1 MDNKQKGLN
10 ISAKSFLAA
19 IAIIFLLMLSTYIL
33 TFVIPGGA
41 YKRIP
46 DENGNMIIDTA
57 AGFSTV
63 QGGLPFW
70 KWILSPILVLGAD
83 GSAALIAVIIF
94 LLVIGGVFNA
104 LTEHGLMN
112 YMLDRL
118 VAKFG
123 GIKYRLMAVL
133 VFFFMAMGSLVGS
146 FEEIVP
152 LVPIVVSRAIGLGW
166 DAETGVAMSL
176 LAVGCGF
183 AAGVAN
189 PFTIGVAQTLAGLP
203 MFSGIWLRLLS
214 FACIYL
220 LLLGYIVLHARRHYS
235 EAAGGGSEEKT
246 RARHENGRRGA
257 DFRYPD
263 RGRYC
268 SSSFLR
274 LYSRFE
280 RLYDDYCRSD
290 VFSSRYHCEP
300 CLRDGQ
306 TRTEQIFRQRIDGG
320 FSVNS
325 DDSYGSFY
333 KIYNGGRQNTGY
345 APSRSSGSRRKY
357 VPCRAGTFYI
367 PHLPCN
373 ELFYPVR
380 ICESFSSHP
389 ADCPVG
395 TAFWDQFSAVHCRLC
410 IR

>member
-152 LVPIVVSRAIGLGW
+152 LVPIVVSLAIGLGW

-203 MFSGIWLRLLS
+203 IYGCGSCLS
-214 FACIYL
+214 
-220 LLLGYIVLHARRHYS
+220 
-235 EAAGGGSEEKT
+235 
-246 RARHENGRRGA
+246 
-257 DFRYPD
+257 
-263 RGRYC
+263 
-268 SSSFLR
+268 
-274 LYSRFE
+274 
-280 RLYDDYCRSD
+280 
-290 VFSSRYHCEP
+290 
-300 CLRDGQ
+300 
-306 TRTEQIFRQRIDGG
+306 
-320 FSVNS
+320 
-325 DDSYGSFY
+325 
-333 KIYNGGRQNTGY
+333 
-345 APSRSSGSRRKY
+345 
-357 VPCRAGTFYI
+357 
-367 PHLPCN
+367 
-373 ELFYPVR
+373 PVS
-380 ICESFSSHP
+380 ICCCWDISFSMP
-389 ADCPVG
+389 EG
-395 TAFWDQFSAVHCRLC
+395 ITAKQQGRIGRKDSRPT
-410 IR
+410 